1 MLRLFNQEGTFGDSS
16 VQGGSD
22 NSNLCN
28 DTTTVEEELWE
39 QDWQWHLLSLSW
51 NWFFIADSSI
61 KTNDPKKSLLYALK
75 N

>member
-39 QDWQWHLLSLSW
+39 QDWQ
-51 NWFFIADSSI
+51 
-61 KTNDPKKSLLYALK
+61 
-75 N
+75 